1 MGMAKQV
8 YINLPVKDL
17 DKATKFYEALGFKKN
32 DTFSDEKGSGM
43 EWSDEIV
50 VMLIT
55 HEFYKTFLRN
65 KEVADPSKTS
75 GVLLALSFDT
85 KEEVQQFADT
95 AKANGGDYFQADYG
109 APAEMM
115 FGYEVLDLDGN
126 QWEPVWM
133 NPDFNP
139 KS

>member
-1 MGMAKQV
+1 MAKQV

-17 DKATKFYEALGFKKN
+17 EKATKFYEALGFKKN
-32 DTFSDEKGSGM
+32 EMFSDEKGSGM

-50 VMLIT
+50 VMLLT
-55 HEFYKTFLRN
+55 HEFYKKFIPGKQVIDGKT
-65 KEVADPSKTS
+65 TS

-85 KEEVQQFADT
+85 KEEVQQFAET
-95 AKANGGDYFQADYG
+95 AKANGGDFFKGEYG
-109 APAEMM
+109 APEDMM

-133 NPDFNP
+133 SPDFNP
-139 KS
+139 QA